1 MYLFYLLRITTY
13 STYFLEKTNQLN
25 ISCGII
31 WCNQQGENKTKQE
44 IIII

>member
-1 MYLFYLLRITTY
+1 M
-13 STYFLEKTNQLN
+13 NQWS

-44 IIII
+44 IIIIERNAEEPYDWANIISLLK